1 MTEKVQNQVVQK
13 DQVNKALTIMD
24 KNLADVVLKRVK
36 EMEANNQ
43 LMFPPDYAVGNA
55 LKSAYLVIT
64 NTVDKNGT
72 PVLQSCSKE
81 SIANALLDMVIQGL
95 NPAKKQCYFI
105 PYGKELTLVR
115 SYFGDQTA
123 VMNAL
128 NLEKKPYAVV
138 IYEGDIIEIGFR
150 EEDGEKVVLKHE
162 TSFENMNKKIIGAYA
177 ILYTNDGVK
186 HYEIMTWEQI
196 QRSWSKSK
204 MANNPVHKEFPEE
217 MAKRTVLRRLAKH
230 WLNTSDDSN
239 LFIVESYNRSTE
251 KEYIDEPDNVVE
263 LQHEVE
269 TKANQEPLVI
279 EHEPEP
285 EPETPTAVEQSN
297 FDDELGF

>member
-1 MTEKVQNQVVQK
+1 MVQK
-13 DQVNKALTIMD
+13 DQVNKALAIMD

-43 LMFPPDYAVGNA
+43 LMFSPDYAVGNA

-150 EEDGEKVVLKHE
+150 EEDGEKS
-162 TSFENMNKKIIGAYA
+162 SFETRNII
-177 ILYTNDGVK
+177 
-186 HYEIMTWEQI
+186 
-196 QRSWSKSK
+196 
-204 MANNPVHKEFPEE
+204 
-217 MAKRTVLRRLAKH
+217 
-230 WLNTSDDSN
+230 
-239 LFIVESYNRSTE
+239 
-251 KEYIDEPDNVVE
+251 
-263 LQHEVE
+263 
-269 TKANQEPLVI
+269 
-279 EHEPEP
+279 
-285 EPETPTAVEQSN
+285 
-297 FDDELGF
+297 